1 MAAANVSWT
10 GALMSAASA
19 SPLPT
24 ASTSLL
30 GKRRKRQN
38 QEHCKQTR

>member
-10 GALMSAASA
+10 GALTSAA

-30 GKRRKRQN
+30 GKHRRRQN
-38 QEHCKQTR
+38 QEHRKQTR